1 LFLGEVGA
9 NVQFKSVRRLQAKF
23 EIQRDSFELEQ
34 RTEKQ
39 NKSIFKTNPRN
50 ATSLCLSLV
59 DIEVISGAIESL
71 PIFAQYSSFRPSTFE
86 RMPDLRQ
93 KLIKLDAIYRNR
105 KTELQRPNVIIAARN
120 EQHCRKVAALCLDR

>member
-1 LFLGEVGA
+1 MFLGEVGA

-86 RMPDLRQ
+86 MKQNQLVSTTS
-93 KLIKLDAIYRNR
+93 L
-105 KTELQRPNVIIAARN
+105 ARYEN
-120 EQHCRKVAALCLDR
+120 ARSPSKANQARCNI